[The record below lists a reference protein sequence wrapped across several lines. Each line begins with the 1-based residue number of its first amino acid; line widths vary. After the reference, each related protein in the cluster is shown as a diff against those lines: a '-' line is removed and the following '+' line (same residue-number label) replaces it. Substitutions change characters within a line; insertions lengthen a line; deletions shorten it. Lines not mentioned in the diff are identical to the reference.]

1 MVLAIKTLDKLVDRF
16 KTDHDLLHTAMRSSY
31 YLGMIPLLCE
41 YFNMQLKDEGMRELN
56 EIGNESLALV
66 LKYSVLVLEFVLLDE
81 PDKCRESFRRLEDTL
96 KQEKIR
102 LILSLKDVE
111 TLNGII
117 DVMFLAMDQLIH
129 GEVFDRNR
137 LTKERSRLRIPIK
150 KIIERIDTNEN
161 DESLNIF
168 LSAEQPTWMSL
179 FDRRCSLDQDRYT
192 FWWSDIDREKLNQL
206 MLKKVARACK
216 KRDT

>member
-1 MVLAIKTLDKLVDRF
+1 MDAGHSDYWSVILDIKTLDKLVDRF

-56 EIGNESLALV
+56 EIENG
-66 LKYSVLVLEFVLLDE
+66 E
-81 PDKCRESFRRLEDTL
+81 P
-96 KQEKIR
+96 
-102 LILSLKDVE
+102 
-111 TLNGII
+111 
-117 DVMFLAMDQLIH
+117 
-129 GEVFDRNR
+129 
-137 LTKERSRLRIPIK
+137 
-150 KIIERIDTNEN
+150 
-161 DESLNIF
+161 LNIF

-179 FDRRCSLDQDRYT
+179 FDRRCSLDQDKYT

-206 MLKKVARACK
+206 MLKKVAMAYK